1 MRWPGRAARGWSQL
15 ALEATLLLVL
25 LGSLQVLA
33 ERTNR
38 RIDLTAERA
47 LSLLPVT
54 RKVLHEVVEPMRI
67 TVFHRRGDRAAY
79 ARLLAKVRDANPRVE
94 VALYDIDRYPER
106 ARALGVTGA
115 GRAAIEYGGR
125 RRVVAALPEESLA
138 GGILAVVRGRARG
151 LVLTRGHGERPPGGD
166 GDGLGR
172 LLGALDAEN
181 YRIDVVS
188 LLDGPLPP
196 ETEVVVV
203 AGPRRDFLPP
213 EVERLAAHLRAGGG
227 VVLLLDPGPLPELS
241 AFLGGL
247 GIRLGDDMIA
257 ERDRRVLGTEG
268 LAAVVEEFRQGN
280 PISHPP
286 ANPIESGVVLPSA
299 RSVDVVAERP
309 GIRAE
314 SIARTGAGAWAM
326 RDVDRA
332 RRGVEPSRAAGD
344 SPGPLSVIVIAE
356 LLPAGTAQRGGRL
369 VVVGDSD
376 FATDA
381 YLEVLG
387 NRDVVLNAIAWAAGE
402 EALSADRPAPVPE
415 IQRPLSPLV
424 LTERQARW
432 LLVGVAVVQ
441 PAAVAA
447 LGAFVL
453 WRRRRRG

>member
-15 ALEATLLLVL
+15 ALEAGLFLVL
-25 LGSLQVLA
+25 LGCVQVLA

-38 RIDLTAERA
+38 RIDLTTERM

-54 RKVLHEVVEPMRI
+54 RNVLREVAEPLRI
-67 TVFHRRGDRAAY
+67 TVFYRRGQRAPY
-79 ARLLAKVRDANPRVE
+79 AALLAKLRDANPRIDI
-94 VALYDIDRYPER
+94 ALYDIDRYPER
-106 ARALGVTGA
+106 ARVLGVLAA
-115 GRAAIEYGGR
+115 GRAAIEYQGR

-138 GGILAVVRGRARG
+138 GGILAVVRGQARG
-151 LVLTRGHGERPPGGD
+151 LVLTRGHGERPPGGN

-181 YRIDVVS
+181 YRVDVVS

-203 AGPRRDFLPP
+203 AGPRRDFLAP
-213 EVERLAAHLRAGGG
+213 ELERLAAHLAAGGG
-227 VVLLLDPGPLPELS
+227 VVLLLDPGPLPELA
-241 AFLGGL
+241 AFLAGL
-247 GIRLGDDMIA
+247 GIRLGDDLIT

-299 RSVDVVAERP
+299 RTVDVGDERP
-309 GIRAE
+309 GVFAE
-314 SIARTGAGAWAM
+314 SVARTGKGAWAV
-326 RDVDRA
+326 RDLDRA

-344 SPGPLSVIVIAE
+344 VPGPLSVIVVAE
-356 LLPAGTAQRGGRL
+356 LAAPAPDRRGGRL

-381 YLEVLG
+381 YLDVLG
-387 NRDVVLNAIAWAAGE
+387 NRDVILNAIAWAAGE
-402 EALSADRPAPVPE
+402 EALAADRPAPVPE

-432 LLVGVAVVQ
+432 LLVGVAVLQ

-447 LGAFVL
+447 LGAVVL
-453 WRRRRRG
+453 WRRRRPG